1 VSRSPELLAQASALV
16 AQRLCP
22 QSLSH
27 CERVAETASGLAR
40 RFGVDESRAELAG
53 LLHDVARDEADE
65 RLLFLAAEL
74 DCPILEFEREH
85 PYLLHAR
92 VGAALAR
99 RAIPDL
105 GEAVIS
111 AIEVHTVGALP
122 MSDLDRV
129 VYLADMIEPARAFE
143 GVGELRDACARLP
156 LPECFR
162 LGYGRAVRHILAKG
176 RPVHPISVAV
186 GAQIERET
194 GRALFDPP
202 AVAS

>member
-1 VSRSPELLAQASALV
+1 MEQANALLAQRLG
-16 AQRLCP
+16 AQSR
-22 QSLSH
+22 SH
-27 CERVAETASGLAR
+27 CERVARTALELAR
-40 RFGVDESRAELAG
+40 RFGVDEERAELAG
-53 LLHDVARDEADE
+53 LLHDVARDEGDE
-65 RLLFLAAEL
+65 GLLALAAEL
-74 DCPILEFEREH
+74 DCPVTEFERDH

-92 VGAALAR
+92 VGAAMAR
-99 RAIPDL
+99 RAIPGI
-105 GEAVIS
+105 GESVVS

-129 VYLADMIEPARAFE
+129 VYLADMVEPARGFE
-143 GVGELRDACARLP
+143 GVDELRDACSCLP
-156 LPECFR
+156 LSECFR
-162 LGYGRAVRHILAKG
+162 LGYGRSVRHILEKG